1 VPRRLSVGP
10 VAAPKVPAASPRAG
24 PVETRIELPT
34 MDLEAGLNPV
44 VAADAAADD
53 SGKELRPAPTLFGA
67 ALFRRFAQLP
77 RPAVYAL
84 AVMILLGG
92 AFAADHDASVFTGD
106 AALDWPWIFRSWGDD
121 AFLSLAFA
129 AALLNAWSVL
139 QPESGA
145 LARLQG
151 AEDDEAGGGAAMI
164 SVSDERSFRRWRNGL
179 ACWAALIWLV
189 GVVLVMGGNVNVLQG
204 IFAVILGFGSALP
217 TWLLSLRLAT
227 ALGAAKV
234 DAISRNVERLD
245 VATCTQ
251 EVWEAQVR
259 QPAIKLSHEVLPA
272 LTEWGAGIGALFVG
286 IFGGWLCTIPYDIGT
301 GDYGGVIV
309 GVVFLLPFPLLVAV
323 WPAGVSSRCNALL
336 EQLNELRCLGDG
348 SAHERVF
355 PLETYL
361 NTVNKG
367 QGIGF
372 KIGSA
377 VVDRR
382 ALKQLALAMGGSLST
397 GLTIMA
403 SIAAPAEEAAV
414 HEEVCGL
421 ELGQQAYLQ
430 ATAALFNASC
440 TYRAEFGPAGVKLL

>member
-1 VPRRLSVGP
+1 
-10 VAAPKVPAASPRAG
+10 
-24 PVETRIELPT
+24 
-34 MDLEAGLNPV
+34 MDLEAGLNPAA
-44 VAADAAADD
+44 AADAADDD
-53 SGKELRPAPTLFGA
+53 SGNEPLRPAPTLFGA

-84 AVMILLGG
+84 AAMALLGG
-92 AFAADHDASVFTGD
+92 TFDDDVFMFTGD
-106 AALDWPWIFRSWGDD
+106 AELDWPLIWASWGAD
-121 AFLSLAFA
+121 AFLGLALA

-151 AEDDEAGGGAAMI
+151 AEGDEAGGGAAMI
-164 SVSDERSFRRWRNGL
+164 SAADERSFRRWRNGL
-179 ACWAALIWLV
+179 ACWAALMWLV
-189 GVVLVMGGNVNVLQG
+189 GVVVVMVGSVLVG
-204 IFAVILGFGSALP
+204 IFYFILGFGSALP
-217 TWLLSLRLAT
+217 TWLLSLKLAA

-234 DAISRNVERLD
+234 DTISRNVERLD
-245 VATCTQ
+245 VATCSQ
-251 EVWEAQVR
+251 EEWEVQVR

-286 IFGGWLCTIPYDIGT
+286 MFGAWLCNIPYEIGT
-301 GDYGGVIV
+301 GDYGRLIGTA
-309 GVVFLLPFPLLVAV
+309 VFWLPWPLLVAV

-421 ELGQQAYLQ
+421 NLGQQAYLQ

>member
-1 VPRRLSVGP
+1 MHGPGGRPQPRG
-10 VAAPKVPAASPRAG
+10 
-24 PVETRIELPT
+24 T
-34 MDLEAGLNPV
+34 
-44 VAADAAADD
+44 ADD
-53 SGKELRPAPTLFGA
+53 GNGKDLLRPAPTLFGA

-84 AVMILLGG
+84 AAMIMLGG
-92 AFAADHDASVFTGD
+92 IFSSEHDASVFTGD
-106 AALDWPWIFRSWGDD
+106 AALDWPLIFKTWGDD
-121 AFLSLAFA
+121 AFLSLALA

-151 AEDDEAGGGAAMI
+151 AKDDEAGGGAAMI
-164 SVSDERSFRRWRNGL
+164 SAADERSFRRWRNGL
-179 ACWAALIWLV
+179 ACLAAFWCLV
-189 GVVLVMGGNVNVLQG
+189 GVGAVMDGSILQG
-204 IFAVILGFGSALP
+204 IFVLVLGFGCALP
-217 TWLLSLRLAT
+217 TWLLSLKLA
-227 ALGAAKV
+227 ASLGAAKV
-234 DAISRNVERLD
+234 DTISHSVERLG
-245 VATCTQ
+245 VATCSQ

-272 LTEWGAGIGALFVG
+272 LTEWGAGIGVLFVG
-286 IFGGWLCTIPYDIGT
+286 MFGAWLCAIPYDIGT

-348 SAHERVF
+348 SVHERVF

-403 SIAAPAEEAAV
+403 SIAAPAEEAAL
-414 HEEVCGL
+414 HEVVCGL

-440 TYRAEFGPAGVKLL
+440 TYRAEFGPAGVKML